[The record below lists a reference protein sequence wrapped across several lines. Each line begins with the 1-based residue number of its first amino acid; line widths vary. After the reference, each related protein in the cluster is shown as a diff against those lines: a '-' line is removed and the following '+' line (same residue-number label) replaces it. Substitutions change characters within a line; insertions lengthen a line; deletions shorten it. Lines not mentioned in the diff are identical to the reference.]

1 MNLNRPYFHYLFA
14 LIAGALLTLS
24 FAPFH
29 IFPLAIL
36 SPAIL
41 LGLWLN
47 ASPKRAFGLGFTYG
61 LGLFSTGVYWIFI
74 SVHTYGNTSPFLA
87 TIITGLLIAILALF
101 PALNGYFL
109 NRYFAKNQATKLLC
123 AFPAIWVLL
132 EWVRSWVFTG
142 FPWLLIGYSQMTSL
156 LRGYAP
162 IFSVYGISLVVTLC
176 SGLLVNAVLAFRQM
190 HYKKM
195 YLSLISIA
203 ILWGIG
209 TGLSFITWT
218 TPAKE
223 PIKVSLVQGN
233 IAQELK
239 WSPDQVQ
246 PTIDR
251 YVGLSEQHW
260 DSNIIIWPESAIPLP
275 FHVAKDFLTVLAQK
289 AIEHKTTF
297 IVGIPMKAPDKEG
310 YYNAVI
316 ALGTGKGLYMKQ
328 LLVPFGE
335 YIPLRHIVGGLLDLL
350 QVPMSD
356 FIAGPVS
363 PEPITAAGMKI
374 ATFIC
379 YEIAYPE
386 KVLTRDGNVDML
398 LTVSNDAWFGHSI
411 AQAQHL
417 EMAQMRA
424 LELGRPL
431 LFGSNDGI
439 TAVINAKGNVQSRVP
454 QYETVVLT
462 TTVQATKGKTPWQ
475 RYGMDPIL
483 VILIIL
489 LIIAIRKRNKS

>member
-1 MNLNRPYFHYLFA
+1 MNLNKPFFHYLFA
-14 LIAGALLTLS
+14 LLAGALLTLS

-29 IFPLAIL
+29 LFPLAIL

-41 LGLWLN
+41 LGLWLH
-47 ASPKRAFGLGFTYG
+47 ASPKRAFSLGFTYG

-74 SVHTYGNTSPFLA
+74 SVHTYGNTSAFLA
-87 TIITGLLIAILALF
+87 TVITGLLIAILALF

-109 NRYFAKNQATKLLC
+109 NRYFPHNHATKLLC
-123 AFPAIWVLL
+123 AFPATWVLL
-132 EWVRSWVFTG
+132 EWTRSWAFTG
-142 FPWLLIGYSQMTSL
+142 FPWLLIGYSQMTSP

-162 IFSVYGISLVVTLC
+162 IFSVYGISLVVTVC
-176 SGLLVNAVLAFRQM
+176 SALLVYAILAFRQT

-195 YLSLISIA
+195 YLSLSCIV
-203 ILWGIG
+203 ILWVVGAS
-209 TGLSFITWT
+209 LSIITWT
-218 TPAKE
+218 TPSKE

-275 FHVAKDFLTVLAQK
+275 FHVAENFLK
-289 AIEHKTTF
+289 ALTDQAIKHNTTF
-297 IVGIPMKAPDKEG
+297 IVGIPIKAPNNEG

-316 ALGTGKGLYMKQ
+316 ALGMGKGLYMKQ

-335 YIPLRHIVGGLLDLL
+335 YIPLRNIVGRLFDLL

-386 KVLTRDGNVDML
+386 KVLIRDGNVDIL

-424 LELGRPL
+424 LEIGRPL

-439 TAVINAKGNVQSRVP
+439 TAVINPKGNVQSRVP

-462 TTVQATKGKTPWQ
+462 TTIQATKGKTPWQ

-483 VILIIL
+483 GILIIL
-489 LIIAIRKRNKS
+489 LIIAIRKRKKP